1 MWNEWLLIRND
12 QFSINSQISINSYQ
26 LALKQEKSKININA
40 KGRVA
45 VIVADFNKDITD
57 GLLEGLEFVFDK
69 CEGVQWQVV
78 RVPGAF
84 EIPLKAQELASMM
97 KVEKDGTEEQLFDV
111 IVALGCVIKGDTY
124 HFELV
129 ANECARGCM
138 DVMLGMGVPVVFE
151 VLATYDEEQAKLR
164 SSGEHNHGLIAANVT
179 MRYLE
184 EK

>member
-1 MWNEWLLIRND
+1 M
-12 QFSINSQISINSYQ
+12 
-26 LALKQEKSKININA
+26 ALKKTDQNFNTNV

-45 VIVADFNKDITD
+45 VIVADFNKEITD
-57 GLLEGLEFVFDK
+57 GLLEGVESVFEK
-69 CEGVQWQVV
+69 CEGVQWQVLN
-78 RVPGAF
+78 VPGAF
-84 EIPLKAQELASMM
+84 EIPLKARELASMM
-97 KVEKDGTEEQLFDV
+97 KVDEDGSEEQLFDV

-164 SSGEHNHGLIAANVT
+164 SSGEHNHGVIAAGVALH
-179 MRYLE
+179 YLN
-184 EK
+184 EKKGE

>member
-1 MWNEWLLIRND
+1 MV
-12 QFSINSQISINSYQ
+12 
-26 LALKQEKSKININA
+26 LKAFTQSNLGPV

-45 VIVADFNKDITD
+45 VIAADFHLEIVN
-57 GLLEGLEFVFDK
+57 GMLEGVEQVFETHPDL
-69 CEGVQWQVV
+69 QWNVH

-84 EIPLKAQELASMM
+84 EIPLKAQELASMI
-97 KVEKDGTEEQLFDV
+97 KVNEDGTEEQLYDV

-151 VLATYDEEQAKLR
+151 VLAPYDEKQAQIR
-164 SSGEHNHGLIAANVT
+164 SEGDTNHGVYAAEVA
-179 MRYLE
+179 LFHLG
-184 EK
+184 EKE

>member
-1 MWNEWLLIRND
+1 VSLK
-12 QFSINSQISINSYQ
+12 SI
-26 LALKQEKSKININA
+26 KSSPNKSA

-57 GLLEGLEFVFDK
+57 GLLEGLESVFNE
-69 CEGVQWQVV
+69 CEGVQWKVH

-84 EIPLKAQELASMM
+84 EIPLKTQELASML
-97 KVEKDGTEEQLFDV
+97 KVNEDDSEEQLFDV

-151 VLATYDEEQAKLR
+151 VLATYDQEQAKLR
-164 SSGEHNHGLIAANVT
+164 SSGEHNHGVIAAQVALSWLMN
-179 MRYLE
+179 
-184 EK
+184 K